1 MNITEEKTAVESRLA
16 EIENEM
22 SLAHRDHAFEYWWTT
37 CKNRDMLMRRQL
49 AKEAFNRAHS
59 IYCHEA
65 KIKIERPPVSAMY
78 ALFAIGVVV
87 GMIISFVT
95 FFFVIQ
101 PN

>member
-1 MNITEEKTAVESRLA
+1 MNITEEQTAVESRLA

-37 CKNRDMLMRRQL
+37 CKNCDMLMRRQL
-49 AKEAFNRAHS
+49 AKEAFNRAHG

-65 KIKIERPPVSAMY
+65 RIKIERTPFAQMY
-78 ALFAIGVVV
+78 ALYAIGVVT

>member
-1 MNITEEKTAVESRLA
+1 MNITEETAAVESRLS

-22 SLAHRDHAFEYWWTT
+22 SLAHRDHAYEYWWTT

-49 AKEAFNRAHS
+49 AKEAFDRAHS

-65 KIKIERPPVSAMY
+65 KIKIERTPFAQMY
-78 ALFAIGVVV
+78 ALFAIGVVT
-87 GMIISFVT
+87 GMIISALT

>member
-1 MNITEEKTAVESRLA
+1 MNITEETTAVESRLA

-22 SLAHRDHAFEYWWTT
+22 SLAHRDHAFQYWWAT

-65 KIKIERPPVSAMY
+65 RIKIERPPVSAMY
-78 ALFAIGVVV
+78 ALFAIGVVT

-95 FFFVIQ
+95 FLAFIQ